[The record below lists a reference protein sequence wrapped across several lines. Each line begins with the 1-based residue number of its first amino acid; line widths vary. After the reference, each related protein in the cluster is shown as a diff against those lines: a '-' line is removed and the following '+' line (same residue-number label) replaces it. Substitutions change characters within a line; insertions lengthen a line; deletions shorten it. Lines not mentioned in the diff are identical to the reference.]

1 MKKLSKKSI
10 FFSLS
15 FIILCTIVLYTMP
28 SQKDKKTVYV
38 GVIGPMSGKGRAYGK
53 AMLKGINLCLE
64 EFKNSG
70 GMENFNVKLIVL
82 DDKNDQRLA
91 PELAQKMADEGKSL
105 MVLGHY
111 FSSVSYAAG
120 RIYKKKKLP
129 AITASATS
137 DNVTLENDWYF
148 RIIPTNSFQG
158 SFIANYVNKTLRKE
172 SASII
177 YDQDSYGVTLMQSF
191 EESAGRLGMDIKKKW
206 SFDHSSPTIDDDLEQ
221 ITREL
226 RAMDDP
232 GMIFVAT
239 HSGEGVKIIT
249 SLKYPGTSYTIIGPD
264 AFGGEAFIK
273 YLRDYP
279 QEKLIPGYYSDGI
292 YTISPFIIDIAN
304 EKAQVFRHHYVQ
316 KYNEEPS
323 WVTAGYYDTMSIALH
338 AIKNAGISGDKK
350 NIQKDRYI
358 VRDFLSGMTTPENGY
373 EGVNGNIHF
382 NVDGDYDKPLA
393 VGVYKNQRLIS
404 TLTQYQLITDLNTVD
419 NMLKEILEGNIILID
434 GKFMNKTK
442 LVYTGIDINS
452 IGDLN
457 LSKSSCVI
465 DYYLWFRFEDEF
477 DDSNL
482 EFVNSVNPLKLGSP
496 IIEEKIG
503 NLTTRAYRM
512 KAPFKVDFKFHEYPF
527 DTQTLKVQFRH
538 VKQTRDKLIYITDI
552 LGMRLKSSS
561 SKKSKFSALS
571 SWKTESVMFFQNII
585 TNNSTLGVPKFFNS
599 KNSIKYSQFNAQIK
613 IKRRIVS
620 FLIKNLILIFV
631 MIIIS
636 YVTYYIPPDS
646 FPIRISIGMSTLLT
660 TAFSHIKLSQQ
671 IPVGY
676 ILAIEHAFFSV
687 YGLATLSILASVLI
701 FKQWKRTEGEGI
713 PEEVQR
719 DAWKKIWL
727 ISLAGRLVH
736 PLIVLLISFILTHI
750 YVLEKTNIGS
760 VLLIIFTG
768 LIGILGLVYL
778 FALKFRNKKI
788 NAELVSS
795 DSERMPDQKKGKI
808 EIESGN

>member
-1 MKKLSKKSI
+1 MKKYNKRRAYLIVGSVI
-10 FFSLS
+10 AVI
-15 FIILCTIVLYTMP
+15 IILLVSMQL
-28 SQKDKKTVYV
+28 QNDKKTIYI
-38 GVIGPMSGKGRAYGK
+38 GVMGPMTGKGRAYGK
-53 AMLKGINLCLE
+53 AMLKGINLCLKE
-64 EFKNSG
+64 LKERG
-70 GMENFNVKLIVL
+70 GLEKYNIKLVVQ
-82 DDKNDQRLA
+82 DDKNNSKNA
-91 PELAQKMADEGKSL
+91 PELAEKMANDGKAV

-120 RIYKKKKLP
+120 KVYKEKKLP

-177 YDQDSYGVTLMQSF
+177 YDKDSYGVTLMESF
-191 EESAGRLGMDIKKKW
+191 EHAAGRLGMNIKKKW

-249 SLKYPGTSYTIIGPD
+249 SLKYPGTSYSIIGPD

-273 YLRDYP
+273 YLREYP
-279 QEKLIPGYYSDGI
+279 QEKLIPGYYSDAI

-304 EKAQVFRHHYVQ
+304 EKAQVFRHNFVK

-323 WVTAGYYDTMSIALH
+323 WVTAGYYDAMSLAIH
-338 AIKNAGISGDKK
+338 AIENAGLSGEEDQ
-350 NIQKDRYI
+350 IARDRYRI
-358 VRDFLSGMTTPENGY
+358 KEFLSGMTSPENGY

-382 NVDGDYDKPLA
+382 NVDGDFDKPLA

-404 TLTQYQLITDLNTVD
+404 TLTQYQLITDLNTVE

-442 LVYTGIDINS
+442 LVYTGLDINTISDLS
-452 IGDLN
+452 IKN
-457 LSKSSCVI
+457 SSCVI
-465 DYYLWFRFEDEF
+465 DFYLWFRFEGEF

-482 EFVNSVNPLKLGSP
+482 EFVNSVDPLTLGRP
-496 IIEEKIG
+496 VIEDKTG
-503 NLTTRAYRM
+503 NLTTRAYRL
-512 KAPFKVDFKFHEYPF
+512 KAPFKINFQFHEYPF
-527 DTQTLKVQFRH
+527 DKQTLQIQFRH
-538 VKQTRDKLIYITDI
+538 VKQTRDKLIYISDI
-552 LGMRLKSSS
+552 LGMRLKN
-561 SKKSKFSALS
+561 SKKKRFSALS
-571 SWKTESVMFFQNII
+571 SWTTDSIMFFQNII

-599 KNSIKYSQFNAQIK
+599 RNSIKYSQFNAQIK

-631 MIIIS
+631 MIMIS
-636 YVTYYIPPDS
+636 YVTYYIPADV

-660 TAFSHIKLSQQ
+660 TAFSHIKLSQE

-676 ILAIEHAFFSV
+676 ILAIEHTFFSV
-687 YGLATLSILASVLI
+687 YGLAALSILMSVLI
-701 FKQWKRTEGEGI
+701 FKQYKRTEGENI
-713 PEEVQR
+713 PDEVKK

-727 ISLAGRLVH
+727 FSITGRIVH
-736 PLIVLLISFILTHI
+736 PLIVIVISFVLYYV
-750 YVLEKTNIGS
+750 YVLEKTNVGT
-760 VLLIIFTG
+760 VLTIIFTSLLGIAG
-768 LIGILGLVYL
+768 LIFLLARKAKSRKIKT
-778 FALKFRNKKI
+778 ALI
-788 NAELVSS
+788 NQEP
-795 DSERMPDQKKGKI
+795 ENPNEQKKGKV
-808 EIESGN
+808 EFEAG

>member
-1 MKKLSKKSI
+1 
-10 FFSLS
+10 
-15 FIILCTIVLYTMP
+15 
-28 SQKDKKTVYV
+28 
-38 GVIGPMSGKGRAYGK
+38 MSGKGRAYGK

-64 EFKNSG
+64 EFNNSG
-70 GMENFNVKLIVL
+70 GMEEFNVKLVVL
-82 DDKNDQRLA
+82 DDKNDSHLA
-91 PELAQKMADEGKSL
+91 PELAQKIADDGKAL
-105 MVLGHY
+105 LVLGHY

-120 RIYKKKKLP
+120 RIYNKKKLP

-137 DNVTLENDWYF
+137 DNVTLDNDWYF

-158 SFIANYVNKTLRKE
+158 SFIANYVNKTLRNE

-177 YDQDSYGVTLMQSF
+177 YDQDSYGETLMTSF
-191 EESAGRLGMDIKKKW
+191 EDASARLGMDIKKKW
-206 SFDHSSPTIDDDLEQ
+206 SFDHTSPTIDDDLER

-232 GMIFVAT
+232 GIIFVAA

-273 YLRDYP
+273 YLREYP

-304 EKAQVFRHHYVQ
+304 EKAQVFRQQFVE
-316 KYNEEPS
+316 KYDEEPS
-323 WVTAGYYDTMSIALH
+323 WVTAGYYDAMSIALH
-338 AIKNAGISGDKK
+338 TIQNAGLSGNRKDI
-350 NIQKDRYI
+350 NNDRYL
-358 VRDFLSGMTTPENGY
+358 VREFLSSMTSPENGY

-382 NVDGDYDKPLA
+382 NVDGDFDKPLA

-457 LSKSSCVI
+457 LAKSSCVI
-465 DYYLWFRFEDEF
+465 DFYLWFRFEDEF
-477 DDSNL
+477 DDSNI
-482 EFVNSVNPLKLGSP
+482 EFVNSVNPLKLGAP
-496 IIEEKIG
+496 IIEEKSA

-512 KAPFKVDFKFHEYPF
+512 KAPFKVDFQFHEYPF
-527 DTQTLKVQFRH
+527 DTQTLRIQFRH
-538 VKQTRDKLIYITDI
+538 VKQTRDKLIYISDI
-552 LGMRLKSSS
+552 LGMRLNS
-561 SKKSKFSALS
+561 SKKGNFGSLS
-571 SWKTESVMFFQNII
+571 SWTTDSVMFYQNII

-599 KNSIKYSQFNAQIK
+599 RNSIKYSQFNAQIK
-613 IKRRIVS
+613 IKRKIVS

-636 YVTYYIPPDS
+636 YVTYYIPADS

-687 YGLATLSILASVLI
+687 YGLAALAIMASVLI
-701 FKQWKRTEGEGI
+701 FKQFKRTEGEGI
-713 PEEVQR
+713 PEEVKQ

-727 ISLAGRLVH
+727 ISLSGRIVH
-736 PLIVLLISFILTHI
+736 PLIVLLISFVLTYI
-750 YVLEKTNIGS
+750 YVLEKTNILS
-760 VLLIIFTG
+760 VLAIIFSG
-768 LIGILGLVYL
+768 LLGIVGLVYL
-778 FALKFRNKKI
+778 IAVKSKSKKI
-788 NAELVSS
+788 KPELIEI
-795 DSERMPDQKKGKI
+795 DQERVPDQKKGKI
-808 EIESGN
+808 EIESGT

>member
-1 MKKLSKKSI
+1 MKKLRKKTTLLLLGILILGLISYFSI
-10 FFSLS
+10 
-15 FIILCTIVLYTMP
+15 P
-28 SQKDKKTVYV
+28 SVKNEKKTVYV
-38 GVIGPMSGKGRAYGK
+38 SVMGPMSGKGRAYGK

-64 EFKNSG
+64 EFNNSG
-70 GMENFNVKLIVL
+70 GSDEFNIKLIVQ
-82 DDKNDQRLA
+82 DDKNDSKLS
-91 PELAQKMADEGKSL
+91 PELAQKISDEGKAL

-120 RIYKKKKLP
+120 RIYNKKKMP

-177 YDQDSYGVTLMQSF
+177 FDEDSYGETLMTSF
-191 EESAGRLGMDIKKKW
+191 EDAASRLGMDIKKKW
-206 SFDHSSPTIDDDLEQ
+206 SFDHSSPTIDDDLER

-249 SLKYPGTSYTIIGPD
+249 SLKYPGTSYSIIGPD

-273 YLRDYP
+273 YLREYP

-304 EKAQVFRHHYVQ
+304 EKAQVFRHHFVK

-323 WVTAGYYDTMSIALH
+323 WVTAGYYDAMSIAIH
-338 AIKNAGISGDKK
+338 TIQNAGISGYRK
-350 NIQKDRYI
+350 NIANDRLKI
-358 VRDFLSGMTTPENGY
+358 RDFLSSMTSPENGY

-382 NVDGDYDKPLA
+382 NVDGDFDKPLA

-404 TLTQYQLITDLNTVD
+404 TLTQYQLITDLNTVE

-452 IGDLN
+452 ISDLN

-465 DYYLWFRFEDEF
+465 DFYLWFRFEDEF
-477 DDSNL
+477 DDSNI
-482 EFVNSVNPLKLGSP
+482 EFVNSVNPLKLGVP
-496 IIEEKIG
+496 IIEDKTG
-503 NLTTRAYRM
+503 NLTTRAYRI
-512 KAPFKVDFKFHEYPF
+512 KAPFKVDFQFHEYPF
-527 DTQTLKVQFRH
+527 DTQTLRIQFRH
-538 VKQTRDKLIYITDI
+538 VKQTRDKLIYISDI
-552 LGMRLKSSS
+552 LGMRLKST
-561 SKKSKFSALS
+561 KKSKFSSLS
-571 SWKTESVMFFQNII
+571 SWLTDSIMFYQNII

-599 KNSIKYSQFNAQIK
+599 RNSIKYSQFNAQIK

-636 YVTYYIPPDS
+636 YVTYYIPADS

-660 TAFSHIKLSQQ
+660 TAFSHIKLSQT

-687 YGLATLSILASVLI
+687 YGLAALAILASVVI
-701 FKQWKRTEGEGI
+701 FKQYKRTEGEDI
-713 PEEVQR
+713 PDEVKQ
-719 DAWKKIWL
+719 DAWKKIWI
-727 ISLAGRLVH
+727 ISLSGRVVH
-736 PLIVLLISFILTHI
+736 PLIVLLISFVLTYI
-750 YVLEKTNIGS
+750 YVLEKTNIVS
-760 VLLIIFTG
+760 VLAIIFSGLVGIFG
-768 LIGILGLVYL
+768 LIYL
-778 FALKFRNKKI
+778 IVVKSKSKKI
-788 NAELVSS
+788 KEELISNDPDSS
-795 DSERMPDQKKGKI
+795 KNQKKGKI
-808 EIESGN
+808 EIDSGT